1 MRDTSHTGE
10 VSRTQGVAALTL
22 LGKHLL
28 APLGDFRRS
37 DLAIDEG
44 DRFLRVQCKTGRLI
58 NGAIVFY
65 PYSVDSRSEK
75 GRCIRRGIGG
85 KWSYSA
91 STARTMG
98 NVTWCRWRRRR
109 LVAVASGS
117 RRRKTAR
124 RPKSDGLTSSRSVL
138 GFRSRS
144 GFPKWGGGRCRS
156 VPARPPQIRRKSME
170 LAGFEPA
177 TS

>member
-65 PYSVDSRSEK
+65 PCSVDSRSEK
-75 GRCIRRGIGG
+75 GRCIRRGYRGEVELFGVYCPDNGKCYLVPVEEAPTCSCCLRITPPQNGQKTKIRWAHEFEIG
-85 KWSYSA
+85 
-91 STARTMG
+91 ARVPEPIWLPEMG
-98 NVTWCRWRRRR
+98 R
-109 LVAVASGS
+109 G
-117 RRRKTAR
+117 
-124 RPKSDGLTSSRSVL
+124 
-138 GFRSRS
+138 
-144 GFPKWGGGRCRS
+144 S
-156 VPARPPQIRRKSME
+156 VPERPSTTPSNS
-170 LAGFEPA
+170 P
-177 TS
+177 